1 MVRIQNASLLP
12 LTLITRRKFLAA
24 SAIGAAALA
33 ADGLLLEPN
42 RPIVVRKT
50 FSLPR
55 WPKLM
60 NGFTIA
66 LLSDFHYDP
75 YFCIHPIHAA
85 IPIVNGLHP
94 DLIVLTGDFVTYPH
108 LGSLRH
114 AASAAEPCARLL
126 RQMQAPFGLWAVL
139 GNHDVDTDP
148 QYVTQ
153 ALEAENIRVL
163 SNQVQPI
170 ERSVAR
176 FWLAGMPD
184 IFTRAADVPK
194 TLLPVPEN
202 EAVILLAHEPDFADV
217 VARYPV
223 DLQLSGHSHGGQ
235 IRLPLVT
242 PLFLPE
248 LAKKYPYGAYRIG
261 PLSLYTNAGLGTVN
275 LPARFNC
282 PPEITFITLHSWN
295 S

>member
-1 MVRIQNASLLP
+1 MIRIQNASLLP
-12 LTLITRRKFLAA
+12 LALITRRKFLAA

-33 ADGLLLEPN
+33 GDGLLIEPN
-42 RPIVVRKT
+42 RPTVVRKT

-55 WPKLM
+55 WPRLM

-85 IPIVNGLHP
+85 IPIVNSLHP
-94 DLIVLTGDFVTYPH
+94 DLIVLTGDFVTYPRF
-108 LGSLRH
+108 GSRRQ
-114 AASAAEPCARLL
+114 AASMAEPCARLL
-126 RQMQAPFGLWAVL
+126 RQLIAPYGLWAVL
-139 GNHDVDTDP
+139 GNHDAETDP
-148 QYVTQ
+148 QFVTQ

-176 FWLAGMPD
+176 IWLAGMPD

-202 EAVILLAHEPDFADV
+202 EAVILLVHEPDFADV

-235 IRLPLVT
+235 IRLPLLT

-261 PLSLYTNAGLGTVN
+261 PLTLYTNAGLGTVN